1 MSSPS
6 VTVQVHGRTAL
17 VVVRGDFD
25 AAGSAQAVAVFTGAV
40 GGSQLD
46 AVEVDM
52 SEAGFVDSSG
62 LGALIRLR
70 QEARLRGART
80 TLTGLDPRLRRLLQI
95 TGVAE
100 DFFTRIDD
108 PSSDRSQSD
117 AR

>member
-1 MSSPS
+1 MSSSP
-6 VTVQVHGRTAL
+6 VIVEVHGRTAL
-17 VVVRGDFD
+17 VSVRGDFD
-25 AAGSAQAVAVFTGAV
+25 AVGSAQAVATFTAAV
-40 GGSQLD
+40 GGAELD

-62 LGALIRLR
+62 LGALIRIR

-80 TLTGLDPRLRRLLQI
+80 TLAGLDPRLRRLLQI

-100 DFFTRIDD
+100 DFFTRVDEPHGE
-108 PSSDRSQSD
+108 PSQAD